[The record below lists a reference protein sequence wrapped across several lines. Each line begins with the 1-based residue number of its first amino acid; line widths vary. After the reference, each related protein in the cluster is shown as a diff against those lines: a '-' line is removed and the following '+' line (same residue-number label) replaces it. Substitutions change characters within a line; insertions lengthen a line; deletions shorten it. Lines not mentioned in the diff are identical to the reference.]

1 MNTQEKIE
9 QRRKEAAKAQKL
21 NKQRAKTV
29 FNDIFWKKV
38 LGVVVVILLVAGIA
52 ALTVPKMGWTRRAA
66 VAFTVGDQKVSAAE
80 YSYYYRSTYMNYY
93 QTMVN
98 YLGEDNLPIDTSVP
112 LTEQYM
118 STDVTYADY
127 FSTSAIQSV
136 QTMIT
141 LEQAAKE
148 AGFELSEEDMAQ
160 YESGIAG
167 IQSYASYY
175 GMTTDRYLQANYGL
189 GFNEK
194 LFEKVLMREVVANA
208 YQTAKM
214 EEIAAGYNDEI
225 LENYYQE
232 NRTDFDKADFRVVQF
247 TSGTD
252 KTVEQAKK
260 EADEFASR
268 CTSEAAYE
276 KEATIKLTAEAEE
289 GVEVAA
295 NKSLF
300 TNTDF
305 TAAKAMDA
313 NVAAYIFDTARKVG
327 DMEVVESTS
336 GLNYYVVY
344 IVSPAARSDQKFVD
358 VRHILLSCD
367 TTDEEALAQVQEQM
381 DQIVADFEAAGSTE
395 EAFAEL
401 ANTMSEDPGS
411 NTNGGLYENLEPGT
425 TVQEFNDWCFNQNH
439 KVGDTGVV
447 TTEYGLH
454 FMYLAGIGDDV
465 WKSDISEQMQS
476 DDYAAWLADFMLN
489 YEVVTKDFGMSLR
502 DEGR

>member
-112 LTEQYM
+112 LTEPYM

-136 QTMIT
+136 QTKIT

-189 GFNEK
+189 GFN
-194 LFEKVLMREVVANA
+194 
-208 YQTAKM
+208 
-214 EEIAAGYNDEI
+214 
-225 LENYYQE
+225 
-232 NRTDFDKADFRVVQF
+232 
-247 TSGTD
+247 
-252 KTVEQAKK
+252 
-260 EADEFASR
+260 
-268 CTSEAAYE
+268 
-276 KEATIKLTAEAEE
+276 
-289 GVEVAA
+289 
-295 NKSLF
+295 
-300 TNTDF
+300 
-305 TAAKAMDA
+305 
-313 NVAAYIFDTARKVG
+313 
-327 DMEVVESTS
+327 
-336 GLNYYVVY
+336 
-344 IVSPAARSDQKFVD
+344 
-358 VRHILLSCD
+358 
-367 TTDEEALAQVQEQM
+367 
-381 DQIVADFEAAGSTE
+381 
-395 EAFAEL
+395 
-401 ANTMSEDPGS
+401 
-411 NTNGGLYENLEPGT
+411 
-425 TVQEFNDWCFNQNH
+425 
-439 KVGDTGVV
+439 
-447 TTEYGLH
+447 
-454 FMYLAGIGDDV
+454 
-465 WKSDISEQMQS
+465 
-476 DDYAAWLADFMLN
+476 
-489 YEVVTKDFGMSLR
+489 
-502 DEGR
+502 